1 MKNIRIFAA
10 AKAIGVWCS
19 WLAFLHGV
27 QAVARSSRATPTKEQ
42 LSNRL
47 LFLCGFGA
55 KTAQKKGRP
64 KTSFSIVIS
73 KPSILPKA
81 LLEVEHFVLD
91 ALRFVESVNIE
102 SVRVDVTVINVLFLD
117 DIAVEDTF
125 L

>member
-55 KTAQKKGRP
+55 KTAQKKDARRRP
-64 KTSFSIVIS
+64 FPLS
-73 KPSILPKA
+73 
-81 LLEVEHFVLD
+81 
-91 ALRFVESVNIE
+91 
-102 SVRVDVTVINVLFLD
+102 
-117 DIAVEDTF
+117 
-125 L
+125 